1 MDADFWDEFD
11 SSPDVP
17 ASNPAAAG
25 GGWGDDGLDLTDL
38 GGGGNFNN
46 NQNGIPF
53 YSRRIGLSSATGL
66 PVDIDAGLK
75 MTGRVGQWNVG
86 ALAVQQG
93 DTSTLDGQSLFVGR
107 AAVNVLSES
116 SVGAIVTQGNPN
128 SIIDNTLAGM
138 DFRYQNTR
146 FSRRYTM
153 RGNAWYQQTDTDGL
167 TGDDKAYGVR
177 VNLDTQGNGFGGIE

>member
-1 MDADFWDEFD
+1 M
-11 SSPDVP
+11 
-17 ASNPAAAG
+17 
-25 GGWGDDGLDLTDL
+25 
-38 GGGGNFNN
+38 
-46 NQNGIPF
+46 
-53 YSRRIGLSSATGL
+53 
-66 PVDIDAGLK
+66 DIDAGLK

-93 DTSTLDGQSLFVGR
+93 DTATLDGQSLFVGR

-128 SIIDNTLAGM
+128 SIVDNTLAGM

-167 TGDDKAYGVR
+167 TGDAKAYGVR
-177 VNLDTQGNGFGGIE
+177 VNLDTQGNGLGGNVGYTYIGEDFNPALGFANQRGIESFSLMGRFRHFLV